1 MKATDGTI
9 VAGALTYDA
18 ATKVACSPTAI
29 LDGGKHIW
37 VISNVQRYCREQNGT
52 NRSACP
58 HKVLPQRTQQGG
70 APGHGEAN
78 PEKGCWLNSGNYPE

>member
-18 ATKVACSPTAI
+18 ATKVATFDPTAI
-29 LDGGKHIW
+29 LDGATAYIW
-37 VISNVQRYCREQNGT
+37 VISNVRDTAGNKMVPIAV
-52 NRSACP
+52 NFAP
-58 HKVLPQRTQQGG
+58 HKVYPQRTQQGG

-78 PEKGCWLNSGNYPE
+78 PEKDAG